1 MNEKEMIDVAMK
13 VYKKSIIENIKGMN
27 EKECQNFFKKFME
40 KNNIS
45 NIVVD
50 PNQPISEPVK
60 ITKDD
65 KNIL

>member
-13 VYKKSIIENIKGMN
+13 VYKKSIIGNIKGMN
-27 EKECQNFFKKFME
+27 EKECQDFFKNFME

-45 NIVVD
+45 IVVD

-60 ITKDD
+60 ITK
-65 KNIL
+65 K

>member
-13 VYKKSIIENIKGMN
+13 VYKKSIIGNIKGMN
-27 EKECQNFFKKFME
+27 EKECQDFFKNFME

-60 ITKDD
+60 IIKG
-65 KNIL
+65 